1 MVAVSA
7 ATLPWRQCAG
17 LVAARAGSSS
27 GLSCFCLVPHMRF
40 FLFGDCCA
48 FGNFLVRVL
57 LDAAADVA
65 AVADL
70 SQHAFSAS
78 QAPIPLNSFK
88 HVVHDRTAL
97 QGTRGLLGSHL
108 STYFLHDGLVQ
119 KERGPLLVLR
129 PQPPLSGWQM

>member
-1 MVAVSA
+1 M
-7 ATLPWRQCAG
+7 
-17 LVAARAGSSS
+17 AARAGSSS
-27 GLSCFCLVPHMRF
+27 GLSVTLSRFCLVPHLRF
-40 FLFGDCCA
+40 FLFGHCCA

-57 LDAAADVA
+57 LDAAAD
-65 AVADL
+65 VADL

-97 QGTRGLLGSHL
+97 QGTRGLLGSHI

-119 KERGPLLVLR
+119 KERVALLVLR
-129 PQPPLSGWQM
+129 PQPPLAGRQM